1 MSTSKVLVSKYNHER
16 DPALLEE
23 MVNSGLD
30 GRKYRNL
37 EYTAVP
43 ERKEVLKSD
52 MGMPNTEANF
62 KNVHNGKTW
71 DNLSIKVMRVMD
83 HLLLSKR
90 NLIP

>member
-1 MSTSKVLVSKYNHER
+1 MKGTQRSLKKWWI
-16 DPALLEE
+16 P
-23 MVNSGLD
+23 GLD

>member
-23 MVNSGLD
+23 MVNSRAGWQKVQEP
-30 GRKYRNL
+30 GIHCC
-37 EYTAVP
+37 A
-43 ERKEVLKSD
+43 RKEVLKSD

-71 DNLSIKVMRVMD
+71 DNLSIKVMIVMD